1 MPPAAGLPMLLRPG
15 LNRRRSSACA
25 AARPGPPAGHRTL
38 RSGLHRP
45 LCFTQASQL
54 LQQLFPDRDRAPD
67 DVVHNRD
74 APALP
79 RPTERSRDVI
89 AEIHPDQ
96 LNPPVMIQRRY
107 PRSPLHGRTACAPG
121 PGHPWIRGESGRR
134 SRDLA
139 GIMAQRSSPPAVNEP
154 PLAGGPGPS
163 GPVPSQA
170 NRCGE
175 RSPRRAAGCRTRL
188 GNARRIMARIAAVS
202 PSASA
207 LSHSAAAALAA
218 APASSGSS
226 SAASSWP
233 SSSRVVSGASV
244 AHGAHIRHSSQVHP
258 PRWQPCCWRSALW
271 GRLAGCHNSRSP
283 RCCRVTSAASW
294 AREETPSLAKMCA
307 RYVCTAGL
315 RCTVRTPIWGS
326 DSPRRLAAAGEPTAP
341 ALPGGCAT
349 AAGDIAGSGG
359 TVALRASAVMIWFS
373 YLLGRAGN
381 VGPPAGSTVAG
392 GSDDHHTCAVTG

>member
-163 GPVPSQA
+163 GPVPS
-170 NRCGE
+170 R
-175 RSPRRAAGCRTRL
+175 PR
-188 GNARRIMARIAAVS
+188 RIAAVS
-202 PSASA
+202 GPRAGRPDAGPGWGTPGGSW
-207 LSHSAAAALAA
+207 
-218 APASSGSS
+218 PASRRYRR
-226 SAASSWP
+226 P
-233 SSSRVVSGASV
+233 PRPCP
-244 AHGAHIRHSSQVHP
+244 IRPP
-258 PRWQPCCWRSALW
+258 PRWP
-271 GRLAGCHNSRSP
+271 
-283 RCCRVTSAASW
+283 
-294 AREETPSLAKMCA
+294 
-307 RYVCTAGL
+307 
-315 RCTVRTPIWGS
+315 
-326 DSPRRLAAAGEPTAP
+326 PRRRLP
-341 ALPGGCAT
+341 A
-349 AAGDIAGSGG
+349 
-359 TVALRASAVMIWFS
+359 
-373 YLLGRAGN
+373 
-381 VGPPAGSTVAG
+381 PPAPLAPGLVPRE
-392 GSDDHHTCAVTG
+392 